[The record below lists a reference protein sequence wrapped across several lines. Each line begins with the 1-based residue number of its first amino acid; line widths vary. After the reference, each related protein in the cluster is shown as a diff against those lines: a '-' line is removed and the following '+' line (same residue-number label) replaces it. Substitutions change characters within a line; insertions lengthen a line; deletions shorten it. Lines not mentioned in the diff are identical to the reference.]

1 MKILQF
7 DSTGGASG
15 DMILACLID
24 LGADRDAIQAQVA
37 AMSIGHFEI
46 HADPVTENGMRGTRV
61 RVEIA
66 EHSTGH
72 DHGHA
77 PHRGFNDIR
86 TLIEASG
93 LPQAVK
99 QNSIGVFRRLA
110 EAEAHVHR
118 STVDQVHFHEVGAVD
133 SIVDIV
139 GSCLAI
145 HLLGVEAVAVGPLP
159 AGYGTVSTAHG
170 ILPVPAPATVE
181 LLKGHAVVQTDEP
194 YELVTPT
201 GAALLTTWM
210 AMAAPPAGSRLAAAG
225 YGFGHRKLAHR
236 PNLLRALLLD
246 APASEPGGDSCLV
259 LECNLDDITPELIGA
274 LTQRLLASG
283 AMDVFTTPVQMK
295 KQRPGTL
302 LTVLCHPAQRDAL
315 VDVLFRESTTFGVR
329 EHLTRRTVLER
340 RHIEVRTPYGTVRV
354 KVGRWQGE
362 DVTRSP
368 EYEDC
373 IRCAEASK
381 VPVRSVYEAA
391 VAAARP
397 AGPG

>member
-24 LGADRDAIQAQVA
+24 LGADRSAIQAQVA

-46 HADPVTENGMRGTRV
+46 RSDAVTENGMRGTRV
-61 RVEIA
+61 RVEIP
-66 EHSTGH
+66 EPGTG
-72 DHGHA
+72 HGHA
-77 PHRGFNDIR
+77 HHRGFNDIR
-86 TLIEASG
+86 RLIEASG

-99 QNSIGVFRRLA
+99 ESAIAVFRRLA
-110 EAEAHVHR
+110 EAEAHVHG

-139 GSCLAI
+139 GSCLA
-145 HLLGVEAVAVGPLP
+145 LDMLGVQAVAVGPLP
-159 AGYGTVSTAHG
+159 AGHGTVSTAHG
-170 ILPVPAPATVE
+170 ILPLPAPATVE

-210 AMAAPPAGSRLAAAG
+210 AMMAPPEGSRLAAAG
-225 YGFGHRKLAHR
+225 YGFGHRKLAKR

-246 APASEPGGDSCLV
+246 TPASAPDADSCLV

-283 AMDVFTTPVQMK
+283 ALDVFTTPVQMK

-302 LTVLCHPAQRDAL
+302 LTVLCEPGQRGAL

-329 EHLTRRTVLER
+329 EHLTQRTVLER
-340 RHIEVRTPYGTVRV
+340 RHVEVRTPYGTVRV

-373 IRCAEASK
+373 VRCAEASK
-381 VPVRSVYEAA
+381 VAVRSVYEAA